1 MGGAALPPR
10 RTENGE
16 RSARQARD
24 RRSGCPINEAAI
36 QLKRRAPARQNLLQS
51 AKSAFPHSGNASGD
65 AGDAGDAGA
74 PLRGDK
80 RNRRVNGD
88 SRWISQNQSVACEA
102 RHAPT
107 GLRAGRAP
115 CAHARPAPCVAYLCD
130 SLWFFMFFVIS
141 KTRGSPAGG
150 SRPLIGSNL
159 RNRRFPILAV
169 FVTLCVLCGS
179 RAA

>member
-1 MGGAALPPR
+1 MQEIQERPCGATGETIVQTAL
-10 RTENGE
+10 
-16 RSARQARD
+16 
-24 RRSGCPINEAAI
+24 AAG
-36 QLKRRAPARQNLLQS
+36 
-51 AKSAFPHSGNASGD
+51 FP
-65 AGDAGDAGA
+65 
-74 PLRGDK
+74 K
-80 RNRRVNGD
+80 
-88 SRWISQNQSVACEA
+88 NQSVACEA

-115 CAHARPAPCVAYLCD
+115 CAHARPAFCVAYLCD